1 MIWPKHMEGIFRSQ
15 VSPPFVCC
23 WILWNLQDSLKA
35 AKATCY
41 HCSLHHLLVQ
51 QQVGW
56 STTLAPPLLNLSA
69 LVLVEPV
76 HWWRGLVE
84 GSAKRS
90 QSCPAVIWP
99 LLVFP
104 VRLSAPHWQPG
115 NCGTS
120 ATMLLLSWSLV
131 NLVQTLHCAGPV
143 CS

>member
-1 MIWPKHMEGIFRSQ
+1 MAKTRKAFSAGKFLHPLFVVGSSGICKI
-15 VSPPFVCC
+15 VSKPPRQ
-23 WILWNLQDSLKA
+23 L
-35 AKATCY
+35 ATTAPCIT
-41 HCSLHHLLVQ
+41 CL

-56 STTLAPPLLNLSA
+56 STTPAPPLLNLSA

-104 VRLSAPHWQPG
+104 VRLSALHWQPG

-131 NLVQTLHCAGPV
+131 NLVQTLHCAGPM